1 MKAWVVVYCTRDT
14 FPGPT
19 RKHIS
24 QEAYSSLEQ
33 AQDYCIQRGGKEVTP
48 CRFEVEGIFR
58 YYEITDVTII

>member
-1 MKAWVVVYCTRDT
+1 MKAWLVIYCRRDS

-33 AQDYCIQRGGKEVTP
+33 AQEYCRSRGGKEVTP

-58 YYEITDVTII
+58 YYDITDVTIV